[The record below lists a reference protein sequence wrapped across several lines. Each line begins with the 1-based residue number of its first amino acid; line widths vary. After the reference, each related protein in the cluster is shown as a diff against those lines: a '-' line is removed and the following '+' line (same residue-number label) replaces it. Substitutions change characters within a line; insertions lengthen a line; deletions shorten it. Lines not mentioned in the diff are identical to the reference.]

1 MEVIRIK
8 FNKSNDNKNLNN
20 LLKTPLRI
28 KDFLI
33 VVGISVSIFT
43 LILIIILLNTNYI
56 FMTDIPFIILFLI
69 LPFIPAFIGYFLLN
83 NKIKIGSE
91 ILKKSE
97 TMIPPEEL
105 KKLAKKDLI
114 GALYI
119 FVNNFH
125 EINTSNIIMF
135 QNIFNNFKFISKLR
149 KLADFFNRESI
160 YEKEVI
166 ALLLARN
173 IKFAI
178 ETCINYDLSHYI
190 DQIINSNIDIPKQV
204 FKSLFEYSVEKK
216 RLNIITKLIDLN
228 RINPD
233 EYFEILK
240 ILFKNYIQA
249 PNAFDTNKLMLL
261 KQKLE
266 DCLLEFKISP
276 TIEIYQEFIDILE
289 RIFTKLFKLIEQK
302 QINLEKLFDILY
314 TMIQFNRDYMSFYK
328 YLFTDQ
334 LLNYLYRLD
343 PKKFLNYYKILK
355 FIIVLGSSNKIL
367 LSKYIMAFS
376 KFESEIVESIFSE
389 INNKLKMTHSQC
401 LNDAM
406 LYSEEHSKLV
416 FKIYDEYFEYSTP
429 EIFFSFFTLF
439 INSLKDSV
447 KRDETSTSEIYND
460 RKFYLKTAL
469 DYWTD
474 ISIKLISGSI
484 NINYRAN
491 WNENLKNQYFLFL
504 IKHIS
509 ILRCTI
515 LRILV
520 EFKIIDRDK
529 YRYRS

>member
-190 DQIINSNIDIPKQV
+190 DQIINSNREKEIKYYHQV
-204 FKSLFEYSVEKK
+204 
-216 RLNIITKLIDLN
+216 N
-228 RINPD
+228 
-233 EYFEILK
+233 
-240 ILFKNYIQA
+240 
-249 PNAFDTNKLMLL
+249 
-261 KQKLE
+261 
-266 DCLLEFKISP
+266 
-276 TIEIYQEFIDILE
+276 
-289 RIFTKLFKLIEQK
+289 
-302 QINLEKLFDILY
+302 
-314 TMIQFNRDYMSFYK
+314 
-328 YLFTDQ
+328 
-334 LLNYLYRLD
+334 
-343 PKKFLNYYKILK
+343 
-355 FIIVLGSSNKIL
+355 
-367 LSKYIMAFS
+367 
-376 KFESEIVESIFSE
+376 
-389 INNKLKMTHSQC
+389 
-401 LNDAM
+401 
-406 LYSEEHSKLV
+406 
-416 FKIYDEYFEYSTP
+416 
-429 EIFFSFFTLF
+429 
-439 INSLKDSV
+439 
-447 KRDETSTSEIYND
+447 
-460 RKFYLKTAL
+460 
-469 DYWTD
+469 
-474 ISIKLISGSI
+474 
-484 NINYRAN
+484 
-491 WNENLKNQYFLFL
+491 
-504 IKHIS
+504 
-509 ILRCTI
+509 
-515 LRILV
+515 
-520 EFKIIDRDK
+520 
-529 YRYRS
+529 